1 MKRELTSKILSKVGE
16 VVKVAGWV
24 NSVRDHGQLIFIDM
38 RDWDGVVQIVVNPE
52 DKEIFETAKSLGSE
66 YVIEVIGEIQ
76 QRDEGLIND
85 KIASGKI
92 EIKAQELEIL
102 NKSKVL
108 PFPIDTDG
116 REIDENVRLK
126 YRYVDLR
133 RPRVKGNII
142 KRHKY
147 ISAIRNWMNE
157 AGFLD
162 VTTPLLATSSP
173 EGARDFV
180 VPSRMHPGK
189 VYVLPQAP
197 QQFKQLLMVG
207 GVDKYYQIAPCA
219 RDEDPRADRHYGVF
233 YQVDMEMSFPTQE
246 ALFETAENLIKATY
260 TAVAPEKEIVEFPF
274 PRIPFNESMDRFGS
288 DKPDLRFG
296 LELQDLTDVIK
307 GKTDFNVFNSVDFI
321 KCIVV
326 EKGAE
331 WTRKDIDE
339 MEAFAKQHGAKGLA
353 YMKYIDGKF
362 ESGIAKFMEPASEAI
377 AKALDLKGGELL
389 LFGAGKRTE
398 VNKILG
404 AVRSETAKKQG
415 LLDNSKLA
423 FAWVTDFP
431 FFEESEVTGKMDF
444 GHNPFSMPK
453 GGMKAFETDDPYS
466 IETIQYDLAV
476 NGYEVISGSI
486 RNHNPEILVK
496 AFEMVGYD
504 KEEVL
509 KRFGGMY
516 TAFQYGAPPHGGWAI
531 GLDRLFMVL
540 IDEDNIRDVYA
551 FPKSSSG
558 MDLMMDSPSIPR
570 KEDMDN
576 VNIEFSDKGLTT
588 ATKIKSILENAD
600 IKFEYKEHESVRTSE
615 EAAKIRGTKLSEGA
629 KAMVLQSLT
638 YTDKL
643 IQIVIPADKQLDLNK
658 AKEII
663 GEDLKI
669 ADADLIYNKIGLK
682 IGGIPPMGRIFNL
695 EVYYD
700 KTMYSKAKDGNR
712 VAFNCGT
719 RTQSIIMLVEDLI
732 KTAQPNVVSSESD
745 FLG

>member
-1 MKRELTSKILSKVGE
+1 MKRTLTNKLLELIGQK
-16 VVKVAGWV
+16 VKVSGWV
-24 NSVRDHGQLIFIDM
+24 NSVRDHGQLVFIDM
-38 RDWDGVVQIVVNPE
+38 RDWDGIVQIVVNPE
-52 DKEIFETAKSLGSE
+52 DKEIFETAKQLGSE
-66 YVIEVIGEIQ
+66 YVIEVIG
-76 QRDEGLIND
+76 GLRKREESLVND
-85 KIASGKI
+85 KITTGTI
-92 EIKAQELEIL
+92 EIVAQKIEIL
-102 NKSKVL
+102 NKSKSL

-133 RPRVKGNII
+133 RPRIKENMI
-142 KRHKY
+142 KRHKF
-147 ISAIRNWMNE
+147 ISAIRNWMDE
-157 AGFLD
+157 AGFLE
-162 VTTPLLATSSP
+162 VTTPLLTTSSP
-173 EGARDFV
+173 EGARDFMI
-180 VPSRMHPGK
+180 PSRIHPGK

-207 GVDKYYQIAPCA
+207 GINKYYQIAPCM

-233 YQVDMEMSFPTQE
+233 YQIDMEMSFPDQE
-246 ALFETAENLIKATY
+246 DLFATAENLIKATY
-260 TAVAPEKEIVEFPF
+260 EAVSPEKKILEIPF
-274 PRIPFNESMDRFGS
+274 PRIPYKESMDRFGS
-288 DKPDLRFG
+288 DKPDLRFE
-296 LELQDLTDVIK
+296 LELQDLTETIQ
-307 GKTDFNVFNSVDFI
+307 GETEFNVFNSVDFV
-321 KCIVV
+321 KCIVI
-326 EKGAE
+326 ENGAE

-353 YMKYIDGKF
+353 YMKYLDGKF
-362 ESGIAKFMEPASEAI
+362 ESGIAKFMEPASQLI
-377 AKALDLKGGELL
+377 IDKLQLKGGELL

-398 VNKILG
+398 VNKVLG
-404 AVRSETAKKQG
+404 AVRTETAKK
-415 LLDNSKLA
+415 LKLTDNNDLA
-423 FAWVTDFP
+423 FAWITDFP
-431 FFEESEVTGKMDF
+431 FYEESEITGEMDF

-466 IETIQYDLAV
+466 IETIQYDLAL
-476 NGYEVISGSI
+476 NGFEMLSGSI

-540 IDEDNIRDVYA
+540 IDEPNIRDVYA
-551 FPKSSSG
+551 FPKNSNG
-558 MDLMMDSPSIPR
+558 MDVMMESPSVPR
-570 KEDMDN
+570 EQDLID
-576 VNIEFSDKGLTT
+576 IGFEFKDKGSATT
-588 ATKIKSILENAD
+588 VKIKSVLDKAN
-600 IKFEYKEHESVRTSE
+600 IKYEYKEHEAAKTSE
-615 EAAKIRGTKLSEGA
+615 ESAKLRGTKLSEGA
-629 KAMVLQSLT
+629 KAMILQSLT

-643 IQIVIPADKQLDLNK
+643 IQVVIPADRQLDLNK

-669 ADADLIYNKIGLK
+669 ANFDLIFEKLGLK
-682 IGGIPPMGRIFNL
+682 TGGIPPLGRLLGL

-700 KTMYSKAKDGNR
+700 RTMFKKEK

-719 RTQSIIMLVEDLI
+719 RTQSIIMSGEDLI
-732 KTAQPNVVSSESD
+732 KIAQPNLVSNEAD

>member
-1 MKRELTSKILSKVGE
+1 MKRLLTGKLLDKIGKKIKVS
-16 VVKVAGWV
+16 GWV
-24 NSVRDHGQLIFIDM
+24 NSVRDHGQLVFIDM

-52 DKEIFETAKSLGSE
+52 DKIIFEIAKSLGSE
-66 YVIEVIGEIQ
+66 YVIEVTGEL
-76 QRDEGLIND
+76 RKREDGLVND
-85 KIASGKI
+85 KILTGTV
-92 EIKAQELEIL
+92 EIVAQELEIL
-102 NKSKVL
+102 NKSKSL

-133 RPRVKGNII
+133 RPRIKENMI
-142 KRHKY
+142 KRHKF
-147 ISAIRNWMNE
+147 ISAIRNWMDAAE
-157 AGFLD
+157 FLE
-162 VTTPLLATSSP
+162 VTTPLLTTSSP
-173 EGARDFV
+173 EGARDFMI
-180 VPSRMHPGK
+180 PSRIHPGK

-207 GVDKYYQIAPCA
+207 GINKYYQIAPCM

-233 YQVDMEMSFPTQE
+233 YQVDMEMSFPDQE
-246 ALFETAENLIKATY
+246 ELFATAENLIKATY
-260 TAVAPEKEIVEFPF
+260 EAVSPEKEIVDFPF
-274 PRIPFNESMDRFGS
+274 PRIPYKESMDRFGS
-288 DKPDLRFG
+288 DKPDLRFE
-296 LELQDLTDVIK
+296 LELQELTETIK
-307 GKTDFNVFNSVDFI
+307 GKTEFNVFNSVDNI
-321 KCIVV
+321 KCLVI
-326 EKGAE
+326 ENGAK

-353 YMKYIDGKF
+353 YMKYTDGRF
-362 ESGIAKFMEPASEAI
+362 ESGIAKFMEPAAKQI
-377 AKALDLKGGELL
+377 AEKLNLKNNELL
-389 LFGAGKRTE
+389 LFGAGKRAE
-398 VNKILG
+398 VNKVLG
-404 AVRSETAKKQG
+404 AVRTETAKK
-415 LLDNSKLA
+415 LELVDNNKLA
-423 FAWVTDFP
+423 FAWITDFP
-431 FFEESEVTGKMDF
+431 FFEESEITGEMDF

-476 NGYEVISGSI
+476 NGFEVLSGSI

-540 IDEDNIRDVYA
+540 IDEPNIRDVYA
-551 FPKSSSG
+551 FPKNSNG
-558 MDLMMDSPSIPR
+558 MDVMMESPSVPR
-570 KEDMDN
+570 EKDLID
-576 VNIEFSDKGLTT
+576 IGFEFKDKGASTVS
-588 ATKIKSILENAD
+588 KIKSILDVAK
-600 IKFEYKEHESVRTSE
+600 IKYEYKSHESAKTSE
-615 EAAKIRGTKLSEGA
+615 ESAKLRGTKLSEGA
-629 KAMVLQSLT
+629 KALILQSLT

-663 GEDLKI
+663 GENLKI
-669 ADADLIYNKIGLK
+669 ASPEIIFEKLGLK
-682 IGGIPPMGRIFNL
+682 IGGIPPMGRLFNL

-700 KTMYSKAKDGNR
+700 RTMFNKEK

-719 RTQSIIMLVEDLI
+719 RTQSIIMAGSDLI
-732 KTAQPNVVSSESD
+732 KIAQPNLISKDSD